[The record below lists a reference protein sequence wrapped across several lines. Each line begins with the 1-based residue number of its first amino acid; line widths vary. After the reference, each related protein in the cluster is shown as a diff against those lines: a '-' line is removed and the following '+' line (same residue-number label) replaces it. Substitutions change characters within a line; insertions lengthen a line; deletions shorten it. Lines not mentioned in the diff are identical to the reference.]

1 MSAADPSKRVLMSMD
16 EPSEFLKKPEKNSG
30 SVSGKSKTLRLDLD
44 LFEPDA
50 NNFPEFNYTK
60 LVQIE
65 KVIWTSE
72 GRKKKKEK
80 RIHFFALH
88 CFAACVCFVV
98 SHLSIRFHTRLR
110 RDADDL
116 GVVFWHFSCSHI
128 RDFFSPFRAVIR
140 KMSQFFYF
148 SVLLHRRNNGRLPN
162 CLLMGTTLIPS
173 AMTTET

>member
-1 MSAADPSKRVLMSMD
+1 MSAADPSKRVLMSMND
-16 EPSEFLKKPEKNSG
+16 SSEFLKKPEKNAG
-30 SVSGKSKTLRLDLD
+30 TASGKSKTLRLELD

-110 RDADDL
+110 RDAGGL
-116 GVVFWHFSCSHI
+116 GCRLWHFSLTHI
-128 RDFFSPFRAVIR
+128 FGIFFRLFALSLET
-140 KMSQFFYF
+140 FFIF
-148 SVLLHRRNNGRLPN
+148 SFPRH
-162 CLLMGTTLIPS
+162 S
-173 AMTTET
+173 S